1 MKYLLNSAVVP
12 VGGDGNYNYVTID
25 KDDAANW
32 LLLYADEFVSRIGHA
47 ETARF
52 IESMAPGVSVPTNRD
67 ATAMNTGDEAL
78 VVRLR
83 YRVQNPGE
91 KSSLNPSPDDYDFSL
106 LVKTR

>member
-1 MKYLLNSAVVP
+1 MKYLLNSAVIP

-32 LLLYADEFVSRIGHA
+32 LLLYADEFVSRIGYA

-52 IESMAPGVSVPTNRD
+52 IESLAPGITVQTNRD
-67 ATAMNTGDEAL
+67 ATTMNTGDEAL
-78 VVRLR
+78 VVRLK

-91 KSSLNPSPDDYDFSL
+91 KSTSNPKSDDYDFSL